1 MSATRSFEKLL
12 DTAGR
17 PLPKPPQEVRPSA
30 GAVIFNEAGEVLL
43 ERRSDSG
50 FWGLPGGGVDIGESV
65 SDAVVREVYEETRAP
80 RWDHALGRRYISDP
94 RHSIA
99 SYPSGDVVHYVNVL
113 FECRRE
119 SGELRISSESTDIR
133 YFPPDSLPEN
143 ILVAHR
149 VRIQDAVSASD
160 VPFIR

>member
-1 MSATRSFEKLL
+1 MATTRSFEELL

-65 SDAVVREVYEETRAP
+65 SDAVVREVYEETGLRVGIT
-80 RWDHALGRRYISDP
+80 RLVGIYSDP

-133 YFPPDSLPEN
+133 YFPPDSLPES